1 VRTVTAVPP
10 ECNSALDIDRLT
22 PAAYR
27 AGMAQ
32 KNPYGED
39 LGSLDPLKALAET
52 PKKIQAVV
60 GKWPAKRWER
70 SYAPGKWSARLI
82 LIHLAQTE
90 LALTTRVRFGASQ
103 DGYVAQPFD
112 QDDWLP
118 LDEGADGPTALAAYV
133 ALRKLNVLMF
143 KGLTANQRKREFTHP
158 EFGALTPGWVAAQ
171 LAGHDIHHLKQLRQ
185 IKLGSGLM
193 AYGSWLM
200 A

>member
-1 VRTVTAVPP
+1 
-10 ECNSALDIDRLT
+10 
-22 PAAYR
+22 
-27 AGMAQ
+27 MAQ

-39 LGSLDPLKALAET
+39 LGSLDPVKALAET

-60 GKWPAKRWER
+60 GKWPAKRWEK

-143 KGLTANQRKREFTHP
+143 KGLTADQRKREFTHP

-185 IKLGSGLM
+185 IK
-193 AYGSWLM
+193 
-200 A
+200 